1 MAPMIDMVFLL
12 LVFFMTVGTMA
23 RDLRPPAELAES
35 STATK
40 APDTVAVREII
51 TLIQYAEKPLQIYFG
66 ARPLGEEDLRQIIQ
80 QAAQR
85 SPEQEWELRIGDE
98 VPYSV
103 TQRWMQA
110 LAEAGITQLHF
121 SVFGQ

>member
-35 STATK
+35 STASK
-40 APDTVAVREII
+40 APDTVSVREII
-51 TLIQYAEKPLQIYFG
+51 TLDQTAGEALRIYFG
-66 ARPLGEEDLRQIIQ
+66 ARPLGEGDLQQIIQ
-80 QAAQR
+80 QAAQH
-85 SPEQEWELRIGDE
+85 SPEQEWELRIGDA

-103 TQRWMQA
+103 TQHWMQT

-121 SVFGQ
+121 SVFRQ